1 MKPML
6 QVEHLKSQKEE
17 LSRRNSNRQNS
28 ETVEVFEELPARIAE
43 MESEIRVLR
52 DQNKRTYLLTLTLY
66 FQSILISTKL
76 AWSVLNTEACC
87 GKNHKR
93 KNTVFSSVP
102 SIDLVFNSAWFNI
115 SIAYILACLWMMCVI
130 FNISFSLFR

>member
-1 MKPML
+1 ML

-17 LSRRNSNRQNS
+17 LSRRSSNRQNS

-87 GKNHKR
+87 GKDHQR
-93 KNTVFSSVP
+93 KITFFSLVP
-102 SIDLVFNSAWFNI
+102 CIGLVF
-115 SIAYILACLWMMCVI
+115 
-130 FNISFSLFR
+130 

>member
-17 LSRRNSNRQNS
+17 LSRRSSNRQNS

-115 SIAYILACLWMMCVI
+115 SIAYILACLLVDDV
-130 FNISFSLFR
+130 

>member
-1 MKPML
+1 ML

>member
-17 LSRRNSNRQNS
+17 LSRRSSNRQNS

-115 SIAYILACLWMMCVI
+115 SIAYILP
-130 FNISFSLFR
+130 SLLVDDV

>member
-1 MKPML
+1 ML

-52 DQNKRTYLLTLTLY
+52 DQNKRTYLLTLPFY

-115 SIAYILACLWMMCVI
+115 SIAYILPSLLVDDMW
-130 FNISFSLFR
+130 NI

>member
-52 DQNKRTYLLTLTLY
+52 DQNKRTYLLTLAFY

-115 SIAYILACLWMMCVI
+115 SIAYILPSLLVDDMW
-130 FNISFSLFR
+130 NI

>member
-17 LSRRNSNRQNS
+17 LSRRSSNRQNS

-115 SIAYILACLWMMCVI
+115 SIAYILPCLLVDDVW
-130 FNISFSLFR
+130 NI

>member
-1 MKPML
+1 ML

-52 DQNKRTYLLTLTLY
+52 DQNKRTYLLTLAFY

-115 SIAYILACLWMMCVI
+115 SIAYILPSLLVDDMW
-130 FNISFSLFR
+130 NI